1 MKTAGMKMSESKASE
16 TKASENYDR
25 KVAKGAGV
33 NLLGN
38 IGKLLFPLYWVL
50 LTRLFGPEVMGLF
63 LLASV
68 SLDIVGNITISGFH
82 DGVLMFA
89 SRAQHGEPD
98 EDAFYRVVANGFVV
112 TFALCG
118 LIIGLG
124 QLLGPALIAW
134 LFPGKNLWP
143 VLVVLLWALPITGAT
158 TIAIAATKSLLL
170 MHWDA
175 LLVNTLRPLLLVLLM
190 VAWYAGG
197 DRSPRGLAWSYLFA
211 VSIVGVVTAWAFSRH
226 FSFRRLWHHVVHF
239 SLARDLIRFALP
251 QNINMTFHNFITQID
266 VVMLGIFKFKNAQ
279 IGFYGIGAQI
289 VSNLSQVQGSIAG
302 AYAPAIARQ
311 HKAGDSEGLNESF
324 TMVSRWAVTATLPLA
339 LAMIFF
345 RPELLKIFHGSFAG
359 ASMFMVVLALR
370 SLVNSGF
377 GISGNIIVMTGHS
390 LWNLFNSV
398 TVAMLNIGLNA
409 LLIPR
414 YGLVGAAAATAI
426 SSVIVTGMQLVELYL
441 LLGVRSL
448 VSRLYKPY
456 LSATPAIV
464 AVVLYALTAGSV
476 LERSIAF
483 AAALASYVGLL
494 VLLGIEPEDK
504 KMFFSRWQ
512 R

>member
-1 MKTAGMKMSESKASE
+1 MSA
-16 TKASENYDR
+16 AENYDS

-68 SLDIVGNITISGFH
+68 SLDIVGNITISGFN

-98 EDAFYRVVANGFVV
+98 QDAFYRVVANGFVI
-112 TFALCG
+112 TLALCG
-118 LIIGLG
+118 VIIGLG
-124 QLLGPALIAW
+124 QLFGPALIAW

-143 VLVVLLWALPITGAT
+143 VLVVLLWALPIAGAT

-190 VAWYAGG
+190 VAWYVGG
-197 DRSPRGLAWSYLFA
+197 DRSPRGLAWSYLLA
-211 VSIVGVVTAWAFSRH
+211 ISIVGALTAWAFSRH
-226 FSFRRLWHHVVHF
+226 FSYRRLWQHVVHF

-266 VVMLGIFKFKNAQ
+266 VVMLGIFKFKNAL

-311 HKAGDSEGLNESF
+311 HVAGDREGLNESF
-324 TMVSRWAVTATLPLA
+324 TMVSRWAATAALPLTLA
-339 LAMIFF
+339 LIFF

-359 ASMFMVVLALR
+359 SSMFMVILALR
-370 SLVNSGF
+370 PVFNSGF

-398 TVAMLNIGLNA
+398 TVAILNVALNA

-414 YGLVGAAAATAI
+414 YGLLGAAWATAI
-426 SSVIVTGMQLVELYL
+426 SSLIVTGLQLIELYAL
-441 LLGVRSL
+441 LRVRSL
-448 VSRLYKPY
+448 LQRLYKPY
-456 LSATPAIV
+456 LAAVPGAIAVVFYASATTPILQRSLAC
-464 AVVLYALTAGSV
+464 AGAL
-476 LERSIAF
+476 IA
-483 AAALASYVGLL
+483 YGMLL
-494 VLLGIEPEDK
+494 VLFRIEPEDK